1 MRSNDQNP
9 LRARRQRA
17 GEEPEIMPNIID
29 EDRTRVRRR
38 IVGKVSAA
46 SKAVY
51 NETKPKCR
59 MGACIGPLVSSNLN
73 KKHPVPWSRP
83 PRKEHLYRPPNFDFP
98 GRICVISTD
107 DNAISPINAVALH
120 HRVKAAK
127 QGQQTDLM
135 GMRGLGL
142 CAEPGTFERTLLLLF
157 EKIRPTSGLPP
168 DLTVVVTMDLCDSS
182 SPPGHCDVQIVRI
195 FNFNNGVRNSFRLKV
210 WQPDKKAALIWNM
223 SSEGDVDA
231 EQLEIGA
238 QVTSYLQN
246 KSLEGWLDIKWRRE
260 YINELWSEEGG
271 YILLEIWNEF
281 VDPLLLTAINS
292 SDDGSSDLPYEKFD
306 RTGKLNLSIDRN
318 QD

>member
-1 MRSNDQNP
+1 
-9 LRARRQRA
+9 
-17 GEEPEIMPNIID
+17 
-29 EDRTRVRRR
+29 
-38 IVGKVSAA
+38 
-46 SKAVY
+46 
-51 NETKPKCR
+51 
-59 MGACIGPLVSSNLN
+59 
-73 KKHPVPWSRP
+73 
-83 PRKEHLYRPPNFDFP
+83 
-98 GRICVISTD
+98 
-107 DNAISPINAVALH
+107 
-120 HRVKAAK
+120 
-127 QGQQTDLM
+127 
-135 GMRGLGL
+135 
-142 CAEPGTFERTLLLLF
+142 
-157 EKIRPTSGLPP
+157 
-168 DLTVVVTMDLCDSS
+168 
-182 SPPGHCDVQIVRI
+182 
-195 FNFNNGVRNSFRLKV
+195 
-210 WQPDKKAALIWNM
+210 M